1 MWETTPLEGWRFGE
15 PGRDS
20 RRMDEVQDP
29 EGSAYAAGEEQGTMT
44 RCSVN
49 LVAQLGMLHL
59 FEDREKK

>member
-1 MWETTPLEGWRFGE
+1 
-15 PGRDS
+15 
-20 RRMDEVQDP
+20 MDEVQDP